1 MSVQQEARVAVGTRV
16 EVELVTASNESESLA
31 FDLVADRDADFA
43 AGFLG
48 VGTPLAQVI
57 LGQSAG
63 SRVPYQAA
71 DIVAVKVL
79 SVAPSAYSPPEDAAA
94 NREAVIRQAVSR
106 SNLADMQRLALT
118 VDVKWG
124 DYDPEGIEEHWDS

>member
-1 MSVQQEARVAVGTRV
+1 MSVKQEARVAIGTRV
-16 EVELVTASNESESLA
+16 EVELVTASSESESLA

-48 VGTPLAQVI
+48 VGTPLAQAI

-79 SVAPSAYSPPEDAAA
+79 SVAPSEYSPPEDAAA

-118 VDVKWG
+118 VAVKWG